1 MRNNEASGRKSTGE
15 IAVPDAGLTDQTDT
29 ASDAASTLMYA
40 EAADAANAVTRF
52 LDLNAPA
59 IARLAERLRRRP
71 PKFVTTC
78 ARGSSDFAATF
89 AKYLIETLIGVP
101 TSSAAPSVASL
112 FGASVRAEDCLC
124 LAISQSGRSPDLLRT
139 VEAYRNSGAYVVALV
154 NDAASPLASLADD
167 LLPLHAGPELSV
179 AATKS
184 YIVSLVGVAAL
195 VAAWAGDTDL
205 ENGLRALPGRLGE
218 AFAHEWPA
226 AQDLLQHA
234 TNLFVLSRGYG
245 LAVAQEAALKLKE
258 TCGLHAEAFSTAEVR
273 HGPMAIVG
281 PGFPVLAFATSDAAG
296 DDVRGLVREF
306 RGRGAQVELLCAATN
321 STSSAESIHPALEP
335 ILQVQAFYRLVN
347 ALSVARGF
355 NPDKPRHLNKITKT
369 L

>member
-1 MRNNEASGRKSTGE
+1 M
-15 IAVPDAGLTDQTDT
+15 PDADLTDPTDT
-29 ASDAASTLMYA
+29 PSGAKSTLMYA
-40 EAADAANAVTRF
+40 EAGDAANAVRRF

-59 IARLAERLRRRP
+59 IARLAERLRRHP

-78 ARGSSDFAATF
+78 ARGSSDFAATY
-89 AKYLIETLIGVP
+89 AKYLVETLIGVP

-112 FGASVRAEDCLC
+112 FRASVQAEDCLC

-184 YIVSLVGVAAL
+184 YIVSLLGVAAL

-205 ENGLRALPGRLGE
+205 GNGVRALPDRLGE

-226 AQDLLQHA
+226 AQDLLRHA

-296 DDVRGLVREF
+296 DDVRDVVREF
-306 RGRGAQVELLCAATN
+306 RARGANVEILSAAKT
-321 STSSAESIHPALEP
+321 SSSSSAEHIHPALEP
-335 ILQVQAFYRLVN
+335 ILQVQSFYRLVN

-355 NPDKPRHLNKITKT
+355 DPDKPPHLNKITRT
-369 L
+369 S

>member
-1 MRNNEASGRKSTGE
+1 MPAW
-15 IAVPDAGLTDQTDT
+15 DLTDQAGRIGTPSG
-29 ASDAASTLMYA
+29 AESTLMYA
-40 EAADAANAVTRF
+40 EAADAANAVGRF
-52 LDLNAPA
+52 LNLNAPV
-59 IARLAERLRRRP
+59 IARLAERLRQRP

-78 ARGSSDFAATF
+78 ARGSSDFAASY
-89 AKYLIETLIGVP
+89 AKYLVETLTGVP

-112 FGASVRAEDCLC
+112 FGASMRAKDCLC

-154 NDAASPLASLADD
+154 NDAASPLASLADE
-167 LLPLHAGPELSV
+167 LLLMHAGPELSV

-195 VAAWAGDTDL
+195 VAAWAGDADL
-205 ENGLRALPGRLGE
+205 ENGLRALPDRLSE

-226 AQDLLQHA
+226 AQDLLRRA

-296 DDVRGLVREF
+296 DDVRELAREF
-306 RGRGAQVELLCAATN
+306 HEDGAHVEILCAAKTN
-321 STSSAESIHPALEP
+321 PASFAENIHPAVEP
-335 ILQVQAFYRLVN
+335 ILQIQAFYRLVN

-355 NPDKPRHLNKITKT
+355 NPDSPRHLNKVTKT